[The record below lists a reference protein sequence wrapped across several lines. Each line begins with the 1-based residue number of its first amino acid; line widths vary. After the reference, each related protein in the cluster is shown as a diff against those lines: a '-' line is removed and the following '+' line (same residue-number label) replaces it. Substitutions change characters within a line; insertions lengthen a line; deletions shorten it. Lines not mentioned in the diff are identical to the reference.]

1 MSRIEDK
8 TVKYKGITKRY
19 YRFLYCRFTIR
30 MVLTL
35 FEYTALVLGAYCI
48 RW

>member
-19 YRFLYCRFTIR
+19 YRFLYLILSKGR
-30 MVLTL
+30 MAGSSD
-35 FEYTALVLGAYCI
+35 FNYNYN
-48 RW
+48 